1 MNQNNLFL
9 LEEEGEFFNEK
20 NKIQNIANDTHPF
33 PFLSNGVNFQS
44 FDKFNQPISENITL
58 EHIKNIMNTPQIDL
72 IEEEEKDTMDEV
84 YLIKE
89 QNNSKLELQ
98 STDNST
104 KTVTLSQS
112 ENSIKK
118 EDIFLK
124 KINFKTMLYRKRG
137 RKEKNNTSK
146 KMKKKCHG
154 AGDFDNIQR
163 KIQVHYITFLIRFA
177 NDAIKTILGNKEKLH
192 FRDIKYNIKKI
203 VNHDYVEYLKKVN
216 YSDILQMV
224 ISPKNKKYDESSNQ
238 KLYKKLVEESDL
250 FKKIFEKKYLY
261 ILQKYYLELKG
272 NESETDFDGIKIKLS
287 NKTKPF
293 THLLKKNE
301 SEKDKFNNV
310 VKDVYFSDINYLIEK
325 KFVTKKFIIN
335 K

>member
-9 LEEEGEFFNEK
+9 LEDEVEFFNEK
-20 NKIQNIANDTHPF
+20 NKTQNIANDVHPCL
-33 PFLSNGVNFQS
+33 FLLDGVNFQS

-58 EHIKNIMNTPQIDL
+58 EHIKNIMNTPKIDL
-72 IEEEEKDTMDEV
+72 LEEEEKDSMDDV

-98 STDNST
+98 STDSST
-104 KTVTLSQS
+104 KTVTFSQS
-112 ENSIKK
+112 ENSAKK

-154 AGDFDNIQR
+154 PGDFDNIQR
-163 KIQVHYITFLIRFA
+163 KIQVHFITFLIKFA
-177 NDAIKTILGNKEKLH
+177 NDAIKTILGNKVKYH
-192 FRDIKYNIKKI
+192 FRDIKYDIKKI
-203 VNHDYVEYLKKVN
+203 VNHDYVEYLKNVN

-224 ISPKNKKYDESSNQ
+224 ISPKNKKYDENSNK
-238 KLYKKLVEESDL
+238 KLYKKLIEESDL
-250 FKKIFEKKYLY
+250 FKKMFDKKYLY

-293 THLLKKNE
+293 PHLLQKNE
-301 SEKDKFNNV
+301 SEKDKFNNI
-310 VKDVYFSDINYLIEK
+310 VKDVYFSDVNYLIEK
-325 KFVTKKFIIN
+325 KFVTKQFIIN

>member
-9 LEEEGEFFNEK
+9 LEEEVEFFNEK
-20 NKIQNIANDTHPF
+20 NKTQNIANDVHPCL
-33 PFLSNGVNFQS
+33 FLLDGVNFQS

-58 EHIKNIMNTPQIDL
+58 EHIKNIMNTPKIDL
-72 IEEEEKDTMDEV
+72 LEEEEKDSMDDV

-98 STDNST
+98 STDSST
-104 KTVTLSQS
+104 KTVTFSQS
-112 ENSIKK
+112 ENSAKK

-154 AGDFDNIQR
+154 PGDFDNIQR
-163 KIQVHYITFLIRFA
+163 KIQVHFITFLIKFA
-177 NDAIKTILGNKEKLH
+177 NDAIKTILGNKVKYH
-192 FRDIKYNIKKI
+192 FRDIKYDIKKI
-203 VNHDYVEYLKKVN
+203 VNHDYVEYLKNVN

-224 ISPKNKKYDESSNQ
+224 ISPKNKKYDENSNK
-238 KLYKKLVEESDL
+238 KLYKKLIEESDL
-250 FKKIFEKKYLY
+250 FKKMFDKKYLY

-293 THLLKKNE
+293 IHLLKKNKN
-301 SEKDKFNNV
+301 EKDKFKNV
-310 VKDVYFSDINYLIEK
+310 VQDVYFSDVNYLIKK
-325 KFVTKKFIIN
+325 KFVTKNFV
-335 K
+335 

>member
-9 LEEEGEFFNEK
+9 LEEEGEFFYEK
-20 NKIQNIANDTHPF
+20 NKIKNIVNDIYPSIL
-33 PFLSNGVNFQS
+33 LSNGINFQS
-44 FDKFNQPISENITL
+44 LDKFNQPISENITL
-58 EHIKNIMNTPQIDL
+58 EHIENIMNPPQIDL
-72 IEEEEKDTMDEV
+72 LEEEEKDTMDEV
-84 YLIKE
+84 YFIKE
-89 QNNSKLELQ
+89 QNNSKVELQ
-98 STDNST
+98 STDSST
-104 KTVTLSQS
+104 KTVTFSQS
-112 ENSIKK
+112 ENSLKK
-118 EDIFLK
+118 EAIFFK

-146 KMKKKCHG
+146 KIKKKRHG
-154 AGDFDNIQR
+154 PADFDNIQR
-163 KIQVHYITFLIRFA
+163 KIQVHFITFLIKLA
-177 NDAIKTILGNKEKLH
+177 NDIIKTILGNKVKYH
-192 FRDIKYNIKKI
+192 FRDIKYGIKKI

-224 ISPKNKKYDESSNQ
+224 ISPKNKKYDENSNK
-238 KLYKKLVEESDL
+238 KLYKKLIEESDL
-250 FKKIFEKKYLY
+250 FKKIFDKKYLY

-293 THLLKKNE
+293 PHLLQKNE

-310 VKDVYFSDINYLIEK
+310 VKDVYFSNVNYLIEK

>member
-20 NKIQNIANDTHPF
+20 NKFQNIANGIHPSLL
-33 PFLSNGVNFQS
+33 LSNGINFQS
-44 FDKFNQPISENITL
+44 FDKFNQPISENITM
-58 EHIKNIMNTPQIDL
+58 EHIENIMNTPQIDL
-72 IEEEEKDTMDEV
+72 LEEEDKDSMDEV

-89 QNNSKLELQ
+89 QNNSKVELQ
-98 STDNST
+98 STDSST
-104 KTVTLSQS
+104 KTVTFSQS
-112 ENSIKK
+112 ENSPKK
-118 EDIFLK
+118 EDFFCK

-154 AGDFDNIQR
+154 PADFDNIQR
-163 KIQVHYITFLIRFA
+163 KIQVHFITFLIKLA
-177 NDAIKTILGNKEKLH
+177 NDTIKTILGNKVKNH
-192 FRDIKYNIKKI
+192 FRDIKYGIKKI

-224 ISPKNKKYDESSNQ
+224 ISPKNKKYDENSNK
-238 KLYKKLVEESDL
+238 KLYKKLTEESDL
-250 FKKIFEKKYLY
+250 FKKIFDKEYLY
-261 ILQKYYLELKG
+261 IMQKYYLELKG
-272 NESETDFDGIKIKLS
+272 NETEIDFDGIKIKLS

-293 THLLKKNE
+293 PHLLQKNE

-310 VKDVYFSDINYLIEK
+310 VKDVYFSDVNYLIEK

-335 K
+335 